1 MTSIKTTNAQR
12 EYAARQARAKALI
25 ARLSVGLDAHAARAA
40 GQPDNWGFAGDLGA
54 VEIKLQELLT
64 SLGIV

>member
-25 ARLSVGLDAHAARAA
+25 ARLSAGLDAHAARAA
-40 GQPDNWGFAGDLGA
+40 GQPDNWGFSGDLGA
-54 VEIKLQELLT
+54 VESSLQELVAG
-64 SLGIV
+64 LGG